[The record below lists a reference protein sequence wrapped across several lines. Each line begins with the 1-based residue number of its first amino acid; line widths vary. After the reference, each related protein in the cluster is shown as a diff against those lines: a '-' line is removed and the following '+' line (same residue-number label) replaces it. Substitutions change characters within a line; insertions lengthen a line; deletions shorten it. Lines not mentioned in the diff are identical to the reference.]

1 MTRKLSLLCLL
12 AGWLSYAAAG
22 QPPIVVCYPGG
33 PVSEDEANAAMESML
48 RVVEKAGQWPEHSL
62 TSVFTSRVDECR
74 KLLAAKKPRFTIT
87 SLGQFLEQRRTH
99 HLVPLVQPRIRG
111 ATFERYQ
118 VITLKSGPDSLDKL
132 AGKSLGGTVLEEPEF
147 VRKIVFAGKLDPQN
161 TFDLKP
167 SRQALRALRALD
179 KGELDAVLLNGQQS
193 AALTALELK
202 NPIAPVF
209 TSADIPLMGMS
220 ANSITTT
227 PEERQR
233 FAKAL
238 QGMCSDPDGKKL
250 CSLFGVEA
258 FVPADPAAFKPLIE
272 RWDQGK

>member
-1 MTRKLSLLCLL
+1 MIRTLALLCLL
-12 AGWLSYAAAG
+12 AGWLPYAAAE

-33 PVSEDEANAAMESML
+33 PVSEEDANSAMEAML
-48 RVVEKAGQWPEHSL
+48 RVVEKAGQWPDHSL

-74 KLLAAKKPRFTIT
+74 KLLAAKKPRFAIT
-87 SLGQFLEQRRTH
+87 SLGQFLQQRGVH
-99 HLVPLVQPRIRG
+99 HLVPLVQPRIKG

-118 VITLKSGPDSLDKL
+118 VIARKGGPDSLDKL
-132 AGKSLGGTVLEEPEF
+132 AGKSLGGTALEEPEF
-147 VRKIVFAGKLDPQN
+147 VRKVVFAGKLDPQN

-193 AALTALELK
+193 AALAALELK
-202 NPIAPVF
+202 TPIAPVF

-272 RWDQGK
+272 RWDEGK